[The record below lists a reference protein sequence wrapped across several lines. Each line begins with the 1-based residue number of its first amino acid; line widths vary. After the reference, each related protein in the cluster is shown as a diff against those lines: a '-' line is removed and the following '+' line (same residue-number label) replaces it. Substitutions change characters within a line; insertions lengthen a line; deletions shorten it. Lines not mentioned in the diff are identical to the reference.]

1 MTAEKEQDIVTEQGN
16 PRHPEGEAGAQ
27 MLARMNE
34 SHAAVTEW
42 ALGFFQMQPDD
53 DVLDI
58 GCGGGAT
65 LARLAGRVPEGHLTG
80 LDYSEVSVEATRRYN
95 PVLIE
100 TDRLDVLQG
109 SVEQM
114 PFDDESFDRIVTVES
129 FYFWP
134 DPEANLCEVRRVLR
148 TGGQFLL
155 VADIYDTPDLSAEER
170 ANIER
175 YELQNPTP
183 EEFQRLFQAA
193 GFREIAIHTQPGTH
207 WICVEGRR

>member
-1 MTAEKEQDIVTEQGN
+1 VTVKEKQDIVTAEGN

-42 ALGFFQMQPDD
+42 ALGFFQLQPDD

-114 PFDDESFDRIVTVES
+114 PFGDESFDRIVTVES